1 MAGMAGMAI
10 MAIMAIAC
18 AMILLSTSTGCSPP
32 TVRTTFLG
40 SVDLVDMTDQ
50 MAESFANDPVIG
62 QRTAASERWVISIDQ
77 VVNGT
82 YQIMPSREKWLYTS
96 RLRALLG
103 ESDLARRRNIVWV
116 VSPERW
122 PAAAGELGTVDGQRR
137 LPTTHLLSAE
147 FQALTSTSAAGRSDM
162 YVCAFQLTELEYGRL
177 VWEDLWEVKYAVR
190 GVTWD

>member
-1 MAGMAGMAI
+1 
-10 MAIMAIAC
+10 MAIAL
-18 AMILLSTSTGCSPP
+18 AMILLSTSAGCSPP

-40 SVDLVDMTDQ
+40 SVDLVDMTDR

-62 QRTAASERWVISIDQ
+62 RRTGASERWVVSIDQ

-82 YQIMPSREKWLYTS
+82 YQLMPSREKWLYAA

-122 PAAAGELGTVDGQRR
+122 PAAAEELGSVDRHGR
-137 LPTTHLLSAE
+137 LPPTHLLSAE

-162 YVCAFQLTELEYGRL
+162 YVCAFQLTELEYGRI

>member
-1 MAGMAGMAI
+1 MTPTIAAAACLAVVVAAG
-10 MAIMAIAC
+10 C
-18 AMILLSTSTGCSPP
+18 APP
-32 TVRTTFLG
+32 AAHTTFLND
-40 SVDLVDMTDQ
+40 VDLVDMTDR

-62 QRTAASERWVISIDQ
+62 RRSDASERWVISIDR
-77 VVNGT
+77 VANGT
-82 YQIMPSREKWLYTS
+82 YQVMPSREKWLYTS

-122 PAAAGELGTVDGQRR
+122 PAAAGELGREDVSGR
-137 LPTTHLLSAE
+137 LPPTHLLSAE
-147 FQALTSTSAAGRSDM
+147 FQTLTSTSATGRSDM